1 MFSKFLKI
9 MSMVMLF
16 GAGAHAYAEQGI
28 TDTEIIIGSN
38 QDMSGPFAGFGAPGM
53 SATKQYFDKINAKGG
68 IHGRTLKLIVE
79 DNGYQLPKAM
89 QNMNKLI
96 NSDKIFIMYMQMGT
110 HINKATFDQL
120 EAKKVI
126 NWMPLSGSETMAN
139 PYSDLRYAGGAG
151 YFTEMKT
158 LVQHVSETTGKKK
171 VCAMILPIDF
181 GKEISALSL
190 IHI

>member
-1 MFSKFLKI
+1 
-9 MSMVMLF
+9 
-16 GAGAHAYAEQGI
+16 
-28 TDTEIIIGSN
+28 
-38 QDMSGPFAGFGAPGM
+38 
-53 SATKQYFDKINAKGG
+53 
-68 IHGRTLKLIVE
+68 
-79 DNGYQLPKAM
+79 
-89 QNMNKLI
+89 
-96 NSDKIFIMYMQMGT
+96 MGT

-181 GKEISALSL
+181 GKEISAGSKAGAEAAGGGQFAYRYVLGIFVRTRAANAKQWHAAEARAIFSTCSRVNTMGCDNS
-190 IHI
+190 